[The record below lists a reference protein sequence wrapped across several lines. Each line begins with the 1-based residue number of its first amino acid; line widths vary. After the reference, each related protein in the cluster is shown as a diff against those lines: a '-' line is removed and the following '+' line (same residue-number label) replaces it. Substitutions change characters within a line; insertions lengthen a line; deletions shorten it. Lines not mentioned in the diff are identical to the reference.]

1 MLLAPLP
8 AWLVAHDALLHGEDA
23 TTAFVTVLVL
33 LVAANLF
40 CRAMAKWLVPRLG
53 FSGRMHAPPKPE
65 AKAVPQPVRVAVSR
79 HGGPNL
85 RQVVRQLPPEVRGM
99 LC

>member
-1 MLLAPLP
+1 MLLTPLP

-65 AKAVPQPVRVAVSR
+65 AKAVPQPVRVTVSR

-85 RQVVRQLPPEVRGM
+85 RQVVRQLPPEVRGI
-99 LC
+99 LR